1 MDMELE
7 NDMNL
12 QEKIDQLKQ
21 SFEFR
26 QMVIYKQNFKFE
38 KSLAL
43 VDQIFNN
50 SSEFKDPRIQ
60 TFLLK
65 IKYEMQILSQ
75 TKSSEIMEAEI
86 TLLNH
91 SMIIEQH
98 KNDYTLFSEDDYLQI
113 QNEILLHYMNHN
125 TMLQLGDAK
134 MIKQC

>member
-38 KSLAL
+38 KALAL

-65 IKYEMQILSQ
+65 IKYEMQLLSQ

>member
-1 MDMELE
+1 MDLELE
-7 NDMNL
+7 TDMNL

-38 KSLAL
+38 KALAL
-43 VDQIFNN
+43 VDEILNN
-50 SSEFKDPRIQ
+50 SSEAKDPRIQ

-75 TKSSEIMEAEI
+75 TNSSEIMEAEI

-113 QNEILLHYMNHN
+113 
-125 TMLQLGDAK
+125 
-134 MIKQC
+134 

>member
-12 QEKIDQLKQ
+12 QARIDQLKQ

-38 KSLAL
+38 KALAL

>member
-12 QEKIDQLKQ
+12 QARIDQLKQ

-38 KSLAL
+38 KALAL
-43 VDQIFNN
+43 VDQIFND
-50 SSEFKDPRIQ
+50 SGEAKDPRIQ

>member
-12 QEKIDQLKQ
+12 QARIDQLKQ

-38 KSLAL
+38 KALAL
-43 VDQIFNN
+43 VDQIFN
-50 SSEFKDPRIQ
+50 SSNEFKDPRIQ